1 MFMSIKKTGLGQG
14 VGLLFAKDEDEKY
27 LECDIEK
34 IIPNKHQ
41 PRSYFEEEGLDEL
54 TLSIEEHGVLQPLL
68 VATMQQDGYYQ
79 LIAGERRLRA
89 SLRAGLKKVPVI
101 VRVVDNDDSLLELAL
116 IENIQRK
123 DLNVI
128 EEAEAYNK
136 LIERFNYTQEQ
147 AAQRVGKKRSTITNI
162 LRLLQLP
169 EYIKVD
175 LEQGALTE
183 GHARVLLRII
193 DSPSELQELRNQII
207 KKNLSVRQT
216 EQSIRR
222 TKGTGKSAIIS
233 NQGTL
238 LVEIPNSYCTS
249 LTNQLTSA
257 LHSKVHIAQNG
268 SRGRIEIEY
277 YSLDDLER
285 LIGLIVPEPVTT

>member
-1 MFMSIKKTGLGQG
+1 MSIKKTGLGQG
-14 VGLLFAKDEDEKY
+14 VGLLFAKDDEEKY

-68 VATMQQDGYYQ
+68 VAMQHDGYYQ

-169 EYIKVD
+169 GYIKND

-193 DSPSELQELRNQII
+193 DSPSELQKLRNQII

-216 EQSIRR
+216 EQSIRK
-222 TKGTGKSAIIS
+222 TKGTGKTAIIS
-233 NQGTL
+233 NQGSL

-249 LTNQLTSA
+249 LTNQLTNT
-257 LHSKVHIAQNG
+257 LHSKVHITQNG
-268 SRGRIEIEY
+268 SRGKIEIEY